1 MAWMNG
7 AQAVV
12 KVLADQGVDR
22 VFGLP
27 GGAVLSLYDAL
38 RAGGIAHTLVRHEA
52 AAAHAA
58 SGYARATGKV
68 GVCIATSGPGATN
81 LLTGIATANMDSVPL
96 VAVTGQVPSR
106 LIGRDVFQE
115 VDMTGAAAP
124 FAKHVMQARSA
135 AALPRMM
142 REALHIAATGRPGAV
157 VVDIPSDVAAD
168 EANMDFA
175 QGPELPGY
183 RPVFEG
189 HPLQIKR
196 IRAALAQSRRP
207 LILAGGGV
215 LSAGA
220 WEPLQ
225 ALAERLGAPVAL
237 TMMGL
242 GAFPASHPLCLG
254 LTGMHGARR
263 AMQALAQ
270 ADLVLVAG
278 ARLGDRG
285 RVEHTL
291 RPGTVL
297 VHMDADP
304 AEIGKTLRTD
314 IPVVGDI
321 GAILRALLDKP
332 APARPPWPFPGPEHS
347 GHPAARLMARLAALL
362 PPETIVTTDVGQHQL
377 WAARYLP
384 VEQPRSFITSG
395 GLGTM
400 GYGLPAAIGAA
411 LGTGCPALV
420 ITGDGSFQM
429 HLPELATLA
438 ASGAKVKLLVMD
450 NGSLG
455 LVRELQDEHQG
466 GRHFGVSLDGN
477 PDFCALA
484 RAYGLASCSASMEDE
499 DALAWLVRQPGCALL
514 RLMVPQGL
522 DAQSIQEV

>member
-1 MAWMNG
+1 MTWMNG
-7 AQAVV
+7 AQAVI
-12 KVLADQGVDR
+12 KVLENHGIHH

-38 RAGGIAHTLVRHEA
+38 RESSITHTLVRHEA

-58 SGYARATGKV
+58 SGYARATGSV

-81 LLTGIATANMDSVPL
+81 LLTGIAAATMDSIPL
-96 VAVTGQVPSR
+96 VAITGQVPSN

-115 VDMTGAAAP
+115 VDMPGASAP
-124 FAKHVMQARSA
+124 FAKHVMQPRNA
-135 AALPRMM
+135 ADLPRMIT
-142 REALHIAATGRPGAV
+142 EAIHIARTGRPGAV
-157 VVDIPSDVAAD
+157 VVDIPSDVAAAQ
-168 EANMDFA
+168 ANMDFS
-175 QGPELPGY
+175 QKINLPGY
-183 RPVFEG
+183 HPVVEG
-189 HPLQIKR
+189 HPLQIRK
-196 IRAALAQSRRP
+196 IRSALAASQRP

-220 WEPLQ
+220 WEPLRE
-225 ALAERLGAPVAL
+225 LAERLGAPVAL

-254 LTGMHGARR
+254 MTGMHGDRR
-263 AMQALAQ
+263 ALQALAQ

-297 VHMDADP
+297 IHMDADP

-321 GAILRALLDKP
+321 ASILRALPDASLPPRKPWDFP
-332 APARPPWPFPGPEHS
+332 APHADD
-347 GHPAARLMARLAALL
+347 HPMAALMRRVGQLL
-362 PPETIVTTDVGQHQL
+362 PEDTLITTDVGQHQL

-384 VEQPRSFITSG
+384 VDAPRSFITSG
-395 GLGTM
+395 GLGVM
-400 GYGLPAAIGAA
+400 GYGLPAAIGVCM
-411 LGTGCPALV
+411 GTGKNALL

-438 ASGAKVKLLVMD
+438 ASGAQVKILLLD
-450 NGSLG
+450 NGTLG
-455 LVRELQDEHQG
+455 LVRELQDDHQD
-466 GRHFGVSLDGN
+466 GRHFGVHLNGN
-477 PDFCALA
+477 PDFCTLA
-484 RAYGLASCSASMEDE
+484 AAYGLPARSASAEDDE
-499 DALAWLVRQPGCALL
+499 ALSWLIRQSGSALL
-514 RLMVPQGL
+514 RVVIPKGL
-522 DAQSIQEV
+522 DAKSIQEV